1 MTPLSKV
8 LNEPRLGFVKE
19 HGSKRR
25 PVKGYGST
33 ITRSLL
39 RNLATSRARSRAC

>member
-1 MTPLSKV
+1 MNWQSKI

-25 PVKGYGST
+25 PVKKD
-33 ITRSLL
+33 
-39 RNLATSRARSRAC
+39 